1 MHIVIH
7 LFNNSIVC
15 DYVRVHAVK
24 HHDVCI
30 HICDL
35 DINIKGLNHS
45 LLKKIKMASWTLII
59 AILVIQ

>member
-15 DYVRVHAVK
+15 DYVCVHAVK
-24 HHDVCI
+24 HHVVCL
-30 HICDL
+30 HICAL

-45 LLKKIKMASWTLII
+45 LLKKIKVASWTLII
-59 AILVIQ
+59 AILEIQ